1 MKRLRIAALAAL
13 AIVSAAGLARLHAAQ
28 SAAPRVST
36 PGAAALIGEVLSARD
51 RMEEDLRVLTDEI
64 GGRVTGSPAYEAA
77 LQWGVEAF
85 KRAGVDSVNLESY
98 DAPARWEA
106 ESARAAVVSPYRFP
120 LRVASFSLSP
130 STDGAITA
138 KLVDA
143 GFGRKAEFEKI
154 GAKAKGA
161 IALVR
166 TKPMKTFEDLFGE
179 YLMGPEMVEAA
190 RAGGVAALLF
200 LSSRPPDLL
209 YRHPVNPA

>member
-1 MKRLRIAALAAL
+1 
-13 AIVSAAGLARLHAAQ
+13 
-28 SAAPRVST
+28 
-36 PGAAALIGEVLSARD
+36 
-51 RMEEDLRVLTDEI
+51 MEEDLRVLTDEI
-64 GGRVTGSPAYEAA
+64 GGRVTGSAAYEAA

-143 GFGRKAEFEKI
+143 GYGADERLREARREGEGRD
-154 GAKAKGA
+154 
-161 IALVR
+161 R
-166 TKPMKTFEDLFGE
+166 
-179 YLMGPEMVEAA
+179 A
-190 RAGGVAALLF
+190 RRGRG
-200 LSSRPPDLL
+200 R
-209 YRHPVNPA
+209 